1 MKKPQVTVIGAGV
14 VGVCS
19 AAWLQRE
26 GFKVT
31 LIDAGPVGEGASF
44 GNAGNLSPG
53 AVVPYMIPGFWK
65 ELPGWL
71 AQNGPLAVRPAY
83 FLTALPWLLTA
94 VKTSRAETAMQTS
107 RAMHELHRGTLEA
120 YAELTR
126 GTGAAALIERC
137 GQLYVSTRENA
148 AQGSTVTQSMRKAAG
163 VKYTLLDHMEIREL
177 EPALAPIFK
186 SGMLLPDNG
195 RCKNPHELVRL
206 IAAEAGRH
214 GATIQRGTVTGF
226 QTNGRHVTGIVVD
239 GVAQAVECV
248 VIAAGA
254 ASGQLSAW
262 LGTPL
267 PVEAERGYHVTIEE
281 PGVMP
286 RIPVSHVDAK
296 FVCSPMNMGLR
307 VAGTAEFAGY
317 DAAPDWRRAEMLVTQ
332 ARTMFPGLNL
342 AKVSR
347 WMGRRPSLPDG
358 LPVLGIAPNYTNA
371 FFAFGNSH
379 FGMSAGPV
387 MGKVAAELVAG
398 RPPHIAIAPFAPA
411 RFARGA
417 RRN

>member
-1 MKKPQVTVIGAGV
+1 M
-14 VGVCS
+14 
-19 AAWLQRE
+19 
-26 GFKVT
+26 
-31 LIDAGPVGEGASF
+31 
-44 GNAGNLSPG
+44 
-53 AVVPYMIPGFWK
+53 
-65 ELPGWL
+65 
-71 AQNGPLAVRPAY
+71 
-83 FLTALPWLLTA
+83 
-94 VKTSRAETAMQTS
+94 
-107 RAMHELHRGTLEA
+107 
-120 YAELTR
+120 
-126 GTGAAALIERC
+126 
-137 GQLYVSTRENA
+137 
-148 AQGSTVTQSMRKAAG
+148 
-163 VKYTLLDHMEIREL
+163 
-177 EPALAPIFK
+177 
-186 SGMLLPDNG
+186 
-195 RCKNPHELVRL
+195 
-206 IAAEAGRH
+206 
-214 GATIQRGTVTGF
+214 
-226 QTNGRHVTGIVVD
+226 
-239 GVAQAVECV
+239 
-248 VIAAGA
+248 IAAGA

-358 LPVLGIAPNYTNA
+358 LPVLGTAPNYTNA

>member
-1 MKKPQVTVIGAGV
+1 LSAPQVTVVGAGI

-31 LIDAGPVGEGASF
+31 LIDAGPVGEGSSF

-71 AQNGPLAVRPAY
+71 AQNGPLAVRPGY
-83 FLTALPWLLTA
+83 FFKVLPWLLTA
-94 VKTSRAETAMQTS
+94 VKSSSQEAALKTS
-107 RAMHELHRGTLEA
+107 RAMHALHRGTLVA
-120 YAELTR
+120 YDELTR
-126 GTGAAALIERC
+126 GTAAAALIEHC
-137 GQLYVSTRENA
+137 GQLYVSKQPNA
-148 AQGSTVTQSMRKAAG
+148 AQGSALAQRMRELAG
-163 VKYTLLDHMEIREL
+163 VKCMLLDHMEIREL
-177 EPALAPIFK
+177 EPALAPHFK

-206 IAAEAGRH
+206 IAAEAERN
-214 GATIQRGTVTGF
+214 GATVLRGKVTGF
-226 QTNGRHVTGIVVD
+226 QTNGKSVTSIVVD
-239 GVAQAVECV
+239 GQAQAVDRV
-248 VIAAGA
+248 VIATGA
-254 ASGQLSAW
+254 ASGRLSAQ

-267 PVEAERGYHVTIEE
+267 PVEAERGYHITIGD
-281 PGVMP
+281 PGVTP
-286 RIPVSHVDAK
+286 RIPVSNVDAK

-307 VAGTAEFAGY
+307 IAGTAEFAGY
-317 DAAPDWRRAEMLVTQ
+317 DAEPNWRRAELLETQ
-332 ARTMFPGLNL
+332 ARAMFPGIRME
-342 AKVSR
+342 KVTR

-358 LPVLGIAPNYTNA
+358 LPVLGAAPNYENA

-387 MGKVAAELVAG
+387 MGKVVAELVAG
-398 RPPHIAIAPFAPA
+398 RAASIDIAPFAPA
-411 RFARGA
+411 RFG
-417 RRN
+417 